1 MREGDDVIME
11 KQTRSE
17 LLWGWCLPCRMD
29 MDSIPCEHGIIVIR
43 CPNCK
48 SKGLKLPAKLR
59 KEIEEIAKKQN
70 AK

>member
-1 MREGDDVIME
+1 
-11 KQTRSE
+11 
-17 LLWGWCLPCRMD
+17 MD

-48 SKGLKLPAKLR
+48 SKGLKIPAKLR

-70 AK
+70 ANRISNGYSKEFKQYRKVITNDKNVVF